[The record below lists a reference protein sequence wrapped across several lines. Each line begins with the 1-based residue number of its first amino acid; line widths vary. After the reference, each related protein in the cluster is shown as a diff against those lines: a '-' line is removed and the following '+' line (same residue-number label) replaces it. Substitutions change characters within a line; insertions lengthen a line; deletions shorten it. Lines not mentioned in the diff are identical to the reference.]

1 MALYGRFIMYMLLGL
16 LALNGTWGSDCP
28 DCGSEISGG
37 PKHGGTGISFYYA
50 DTLHGNYVTGDT
62 GLYYV
67 TTSGTI
73 TINDIPGGATISK
86 AFLIWTCLLSANNPA
101 ITFNGI
107 PLTGTLIGTAPTPC
121 RAADGTAWCYIADVT
136 SHVTGNGVYT
146 VSGFPTRTEG
156 ASLIVIYELATEP
169 LRNIVFYTGAYTI
182 EGGLYYRYNWTMT
195 NFRADNPVGYAKI
208 TFFFYD
214 GQDIPNGSDC
224 GWEYLYYEAYEDSSK
239 QLIAGWDGAYWDGLT
254 FNMTAWT
261 PPGATSVQVGYATDA
276 DYHQEG
282 GCTDCIGTM
291 GAILAINTPDPMAT
305 DETAGA
311 GLVRFGPCYV
321 ELTGKTMGEL
331 VAYRPDGRLVSV
343 LGRGELPARRYD
355 LSGFGPGLYIVR
367 LRGRDNAIGKVL
379 VR

>member
-1 MALYGRFIMYMLLGL
+1 MYILLSL

-28 DCGSEISGG
+28 DCGEEIYGG

-62 GLYYV
+62 ALYYV
-67 TTSGTI
+67 TSGTV
-73 TINDIPGGATISK
+73 TVSGIPGGAVISK
-86 AFLIWTCLLSANNPA
+86 AFLIWDCLLSASNPT
-101 ITFNGI
+101 ITFNGN

-121 RAADGTAWCYIADVT
+121 RGAPVYAYIADVT
-136 SHVTGNGVYT
+136 SYVAGNGSYT
-146 VSGFPTRTEG
+146 LSGFPSITEG
-156 ASLIVIYELATEP
+156 ASLIVIYEYASDP

-182 EGGLYYRYNWTMT
+182 EGGMYYRYNWTMT

-224 GWEYLYYEAYEDSSK
+224 GWEYLYYEAYADSNK
-239 QLIAGWDGAYWDGLT
+239 QLIAGWDGAYWDDTT

-261 PPGATSVQVGYATDA
+261 PPGATSIQVGYATDC
-276 DYHQEG
+276 DNHQQG

-291 GAILAINTPDPMAT
+291 GAILAVNTPDPT
-305 DETAGA
+305 SVDETAQA
-311 GLVRFGPCYV
+311 GLIRFGPGYV
-321 ELTGKTMGEL
+321 ELTGKTKGDL
-331 VAYRPDGRLVSV
+331 TAYSSDGRLVS
-343 LGRGELPARRYD
+343 LIGSGELPAGRYD
-355 LSGFGPGLYIVR
+355 LSGLGPGLYIVR
-367 LRGRDNAIGKVL
+367 LTGESPAIGKVL